1 MHLQHLSRYTTQ
13 MMSWCRN
20 TLFQRNNDVIIALC
34 VRWDRTTLPLR
45 PRLHYI
51 KHTAHWM
58 YCSGC
63 WFHLGSAYLHI
74 LQPMRLITATTH
86 GIGSILQHKKYVELL
101 NWSTLPQHNQTIN
114 EYRSSSGLGHNF
126 QWWNQRGPGNVAI
139 LFRIENPGE
148 NPAWYL
154 RL

>member
-1 MHLQHLSRYTTQ
+1 MTLLLRCVSAGIELRCHLGH
-13 MMSWCRN
+13 
-20 TLFQRNNDVIIALC
+20 A
-34 VRWDRTTLPLR
+34 
-45 PRLHYI
+45 YI
-51 KHTAHWM
+51 KYQTHCTLAVLQG
-58 YCSGC
+58 GC
-63 WFHLGSAYLHI
+63 WFHLGNAYLHI
-74 LQPMRLITATTH
+74 TCVIRNRILLGLWTATTPCVIYLQPMRLITATTH

-114 EYRSSSGLGHNF
+114 EYRSSSGLGHYF

>member
-1 MHLQHLSRYTTQ
+1 MFDFSPDVLVWKQLLLPKFGGWTKDCLCAFSEILNSLYTCHHQLSAYFSRKYLLDLV
-13 MMSWCRN
+13 CEIRN
-20 TLFQRNNDVIIALC
+20 TKYWTATVSSR
-34 VRWDRTTLPLR
+34 DR
-45 PRLHYI
+45 
-51 KHTAHWM
+51 A
-58 YCSGC
+58 
-63 WFHLGSAYLHI
+63 
-74 LQPMRLITATTH
+74 MRLITATTH

-114 EYRSSSGLGHNF
+114 EYRSSSGLGHYF

>member
-1 MHLQHLSRYTTQ
+1 
-13 MMSWCRN
+13 
-20 TLFQRNNDVIIALC
+20 
-34 VRWDRTTLPLR
+34 
-45 PRLHYI
+45 
-51 KHTAHWM
+51 M
-58 YCSGC
+58 Y
-63 WFHLGSAYLHI
+63 

-101 NWSTLPQHNQTIN
+101 YWSTLPQHNQTIN
-114 EYRSSSGLGHNF
+114 EYRNSSGLGHYF